1 MFFLHVSFHS
11 LVNREVTIVRKFR
24 FFSIILALVLMTSI
38 LSSGATTV
46 LANNFRTHEDTGYTA
61 FIDDSADFLTES
73 QEQELMKKMADITE
87 YSNVILV
94 TTTSHHYSSTD
105 SFAWDYYREIFGS
118 KQSGIIFVIDRCLNK
133 IYLVSVAGAEK
144 KISTGRCLTITD
156 NTYKYATAKKGYD
169 YYACCSKTFDQV
181 LTLYK
186 GGRIAQP
193 MKYITNTL
201 LAIILAMLLNFIL
214 AMMLSKSKKAS
225 LKDILSGVFHSENIN
240 NPNVIFIR
248 QDKRYS
254 PPSSSSGGNHS
265 GGGSHSG
272 GGHSI

>member
-1 MFFLHVSFHS
+1 M
-11 LVNREVTIVRKFR
+11 RKFR
-24 FFSIILALVLMTSI
+24 LYGIILALLLMTSV
-38 LSSGATTV
+38 LSSGARTV
-46 LANNFRTHEDTGYTA
+46 LAGNIKTHVDTGYSA
-61 FIDDSADFLTES
+61 MIDDSADFLTDS
-73 QEQELMKKMADITE
+73 QEQELLKQMTNITE

-94 TTTSHHYSSTD
+94 TTTNHHYSSTD

-144 KISTGRCLTITD
+144 KISSGRCLTITD
-156 NTYKYATAKKGYD
+156 NTYKYATAKMGYD
-169 YYACCSKTFDQV
+169 YYTCCSKTFDQV

-201 LAIILAMLLNFIL
+201 LAIILAMLLNFFL
-214 AMMLSKSKKAS
+214 AMMLSKPQQPSV
-225 LKDILSGVFHSENIN
+225 KDILNGVFHAENID

-254 PPSSSSGGNHS
+254 PRSSSSGGGSHSGGSRSS

>member
-1 MFFLHVSFHS
+1 M
-11 LVNREVTIVRKFR
+11 RKFR

-94 TTTSHHYSSTD
+94 TTTSHHYTSTD
-105 SFAWDYYREIFGS
+105 SFAWDYYREIFGP

-169 YYACCSKTFDQV
+169 YYTCCSKTFDQV

-254 PPSSSSGGNHS
+254 PPSSSSSGNHS